1 MQQTHRYQMGFTLVE
16 LVLVMLIVGITSF
29 IVIPKFTKAVD
40 SIKLDN
46 ARHKLAD
53 DIRRARH
60 YAIDHHDTTWVIV
73 NIDENNY
80 GIYVGNT
87 NNNLE
92 LITDPQTNSKHLIN
106 FDDADFEGVYLTDVD
121 FNNTNRFYF
130 NYWGEPSNNGTVT
143 LNQTTVI
150 TVTENTG
157 HVTIQ
162 D

>member
-1 MQQTHRYQMGFTLVE
+1 VQQAHRHRMGFTLVE

-29 IVIPKFTKAVD
+29 IVIPKFTTAVD

-73 NIDENNY
+73 NVAENNY

-87 NNNLE
+87 DSNLE
-92 LITDPQTNSKHLIN
+92 LIPDPQTNTQHLID
-106 FDDADFEGVYLTDVD
+106 FDDTDFEGVDLTAVD
-121 FNNTNRFYF
+121 FNNSNMFYF
-130 NYWGEPSNNGTVT
+130 NYWGEPSTSGTIT
-143 LNQTTVI
+143 LNQTTTI
-150 TVTENTG
+150 TVTTKTG
-157 HVTIQ
+157 HVTVQ